1 MKNKVSTIAAIG
13 AVVLFV
19 LVAYYLYDALH
30 ERSVVERL
38 AEIIHTEDERQL
50 TDKLESYLGD
60 DSLIVRERAV
70 LAIGRIGHPR
80 SGRLLM
86 PMLEDSALGVAATA
100 AFALGLTGDAS
111 LAAPLIAKATDLPA
125 TVAAR
130 AIEAAGRLADSTNSE
145 VAQALPLLLNDPSP
159 EVREAACYAYFHAR
173 VTDPALTDPL
183 VTLAK
188 AEADTTVRLAALYA
202 LAMLR
207 VESAAVVFAKYQA
220 DADPHVRLLAVKG
233 LEGTSYPEAIRF
245 LAMSLN
251 DVDKRVVA
259 AAIAALQRKGG
270 PDAAQYLAARLGR
283 TNDEKLIVAVIEA
296 LTAMKNRA
304 GLATAELHLNTGLTE
319 NVSAAAIVYVA
330 AILGD
335 RAIGR
340 IDSLLYGAPSPAIR
354 AACAEAYRAVNSD
367 KVIPRLATLFADE
380 DPLVR
385 AGAFDVLMAVD
396 SANLDFYLRKAL
408 ADPDFMPNVLAI
420 NQIGERKLVSYL
432 PNLVAFMARGV
443 EADVDIRRSVI
454 DAAGSLCDTLGP
466 DSSLIKLL
474 VDAMSDPEYVVCR
487 QAAEIYRDKIGVDRT
502 TVIRPARTHFTAR
515 QIESALAKYPTNPKA
530 TIITEKGAIELT
542 LRFDTAPLTVMNF
555 IELAESGLLR
565 WSGVPPRCPEL
576 RGSGRRSAGNR
587 LGRPGLVHPLRV
599 LGPALRPRRSRGR
612 HLGQRHRWLAIL
624 HYAFPTTSFGSSVY
638 RVRLRYCR
646 HGSGR

>member
-1 MKNKVSTIAAIG
+1 
-13 AVVLFV
+13 
-19 LVAYYLYDALH
+19 VAL
-30 ERSVVERL
+30 
-38 AEIIHTEDERQL
+38 
-50 TDKLESYLGD
+50 
-60 DSLIVRERAV
+60 
-70 LAIGRIGHPR
+70 
-80 SGRLLM
+80 
-86 PMLEDSALGVAATA
+86 
-100 AFALGLTGDAS
+100 
-111 LAAPLIAKATDLPA
+111 
-125 TVAAR
+125 
-130 AIEAAGRLADSTNSE
+130 
-145 VAQALPLLLNDPSP
+145 
-159 EVREAACYAYFHAR
+159 
-173 VTDPALTDPL
+173 
-183 VTLAK
+183 
-188 AEADTTVRLAALYA
+188 
-202 LAMLR
+202 
-207 VESAAVVFAKYQA
+207 
-220 DADPHVRLLAVKG
+220 
-233 LEGTSYPEAIRF
+233 
-245 LAMSLN
+245 
-251 DVDKRVVA
+251 
-259 AAIAALQRKGG
+259 
-270 PDAAQYLAARLGR
+270 
-283 TNDEKLIVAVIEA
+283 IEA

-555 IELAESGLLR
+555 IELFHRVVPNFVVQGGDPLGTGWGGPDWFIRCEYSDLPYDRGAVGVATSGKDTGGSQFFITL
-565 WSGVPPRCPEL
+565 SPQPRLEA
-576 RGSGRRSAGNR
+576 RYTVFGYVTAGMD
-587 LGRPGLVHPLRV
+587 LVDDIV
-599 LGPALRPRRSRGR
+599 KGDVIQKIVIQKG
-612 HLGQRHRWLAIL
+612 
-624 HYAFPTTSFGSSVY
+624 
-638 RVRLRYCR
+638 
-646 HGSGR
+646 